1 MSFKTFAVEALANYK
16 TTGAVAPSSRYLARA
31 MLAPLALRPGC
42 AVVELGAGTGVMTR
56 ALLDILP
63 ADGALFAF
71 EINIRFY
78 EYLKKE
84 FSDKRLVLLKTP
96 AENLKKEL
104 HKHGYQHVDAVVS
117 SLALGFFSDPERRA
131 LLESFVPL
139 MDDNSVYTQYQ
150 YIQGLELKN
159 GRFRRYN
166 IQSLLR
172 QYFYSVQCNTVW
184 RNIPPAFVFACRKKG
199 RQEARDISA
208 IRASASR

>member
-31 MLAPLALRPGC
+31 MLLPLTLRPGC
-42 AVVELGAGTGVMTR
+42 VVVELGAGTGVMTQ

-71 EINIRFY
+71 EINGRFY
-78 EYLKKE
+78 EYLKKK
-84 FSDKRLVLLKTP
+84 FSDKRLVLLKTR
-96 AENLKKEL
+96 AEHLKKEL
-104 HKHGYQHVDAVVS
+104 HKRGYEHVDAIVS
-117 SLALGFFSDPERRA
+117 SLALGFFSDSERRA
-131 LLESFVPL
+131 LLDSFVPL

-150 YIQGLELKN
+150 YIQGLELTN
-159 GRFRRYN
+159 GRFRRFN

-184 RNIPPAFVFACRKKG
+184 RNIPPAFVFACRKRG
-199 RQEARDISA
+199 IQAARGLSA
-208 IRASASR
+208 IPSSAVH